1 MKACSAV
8 VALVAAA
15 LAAIGYRGQLLWCG
29 ARGIPLGTFWRR
41 PGFSADQ
48 MPPMDGLVALVTGA
62 NSGLGLEVS
71 RQLLRANATV
81 VLACRDVAKCEAA
94 AQTLR
99 AEAAALAVMAR
110 PDVRVV
116 HVDLSDL
123 RQVGRA
129 AQTLDAELGALD
141 LLVANAGVAAQF
153 PLTLTPDGVEQ
164 TFQSNFLGHFAL
176 VTRLLP
182 LLERSS
188 QRRGAPSRVVHLTSG
203 AHRGAP
209 PGGVSGGLPLTLD
222 GVNDDRVGAYAR
234 YGTAKLASLAFS
246 AELSRRRRHRGL
258 LSVAVHPGVV
268 ATSLLRRDNFGAML
282 GPVFGPALWGLAQA
296 RNALFAYLPQRAA
309 LSVLYAAVSAELE
322 QGGAAAG
329 HQLIVPVATP
339 WPPHHAM
346 ATDAAFGAALWEFSE
361 GVVARATAF
370 VDA

>member
-1 MKACSAV
+1 MKACNAA

-15 LAAIGYRGQLLWCG
+15 LAAAGYRGNLLWCG

-41 PGFSADQ
+41 PGFAADQ

-81 VLACRDVAKCEAA
+81 VLACRDVDKCEAA

-99 AEAAALAVMAR
+99 AEVATVSAVAAR

-153 PLTLTPDGVEQ
+153 PLALTTDGVEQ
-164 TFQSNFLGHFAL
+164 TFQSNYLGHFAL

-188 QRRGAPSRVVHLTSG
+188 QRRGAPSRVVRLTFASNQ
-203 AHRGAP
+203 
-209 PGGVSGGLPLTLD
+209 PLMEK
-222 GVNDDRVGAYAR
+222 G
-234 YGTAKLASLAFS
+234 
-246 AELSRRRRHRGL
+246 
-258 LSVAVHPGVV
+258 
-268 ATSLLRRDNFGAML
+268 
-282 GPVFGPALWGLAQA
+282 
-296 RNALFAYLPQRAA
+296 
-309 LSVLYAAVSAELE
+309 
-322 QGGAAAG
+322 
-329 HQLIVPVATP
+329 
-339 WPPHHAM
+339 WPRPH
-346 ATDAAFGAALWEFSE
+346 G
-361 GVVARATAF
+361 
-370 VDA
+370 

>member
-1 MKACSAV
+1 MKACNAA

-15 LAAIGYRGQLLWCG
+15 LAAAGYRGNLLWCG

-41 PGFSADQ
+41 PGFAADQ

-81 VLACRDVAKCEAA
+81 VLACRDVDKCEAA

-99 AEAAALAVMAR
+99 AEVATISAVAAR

-153 PLTLTPDGVEQ
+153 PLALTTDGVEQ
-164 TFQSNFLGHFAL
+164 TFQSNYLGHFAL

-188 QRRGAPSRVVHLTSG
+188 QRRGVPSRVVHPHLCLE
-203 AHRGAP
+203 P
-209 PGGVSGGLPLTLD
+209 PLD
-222 GVNDDRVGAYAR
+222 G
-234 YGTAKLASLAFS
+234 
-246 AELSRRRRHRGL
+246 
-258 LSVAVHPGVV
+258 
-268 ATSLLRRDNFGAML
+268 
-282 GPVFGPALWGLAQA
+282 
-296 RNALFAYLPQRAA
+296 
-309 LSVLYAAVSAELE
+309 
-322 QGGAAAG
+322 
-329 HQLIVPVATP
+329 
-339 WPPHHAM
+339 
-346 ATDAAFGAALWEFSE
+346 E
-361 GVVARATAF
+361 GVPF
-370 VDA
+370 SK

>member
-8 VALVAAA
+8 VSLVAAA

-71 RQLLRANATV
+71 RQLMRANATV

-188 QRRGAPSRVVHLTSG
+188 QRRGAPSRVVPLTFASNHLCLDGERPATPTRIGSSLLKVTCRLTSIL
-203 AHRGAP
+203 HTRRCISP
-209 PGGVSGGLPLTLD
+209 
-222 GVNDDRVGAYAR
+222 RAR
-234 YGTAKLASLAFS
+234 TVARHPAAS
-246 AELSRRRRHRGL
+246 
-258 LSVAVHPGVV
+258 
-268 ATSLLRRDNFGAML
+268 
-282 GPVFGPALWGLAQA
+282 
-296 RNALFAYLPQRAA
+296 
-309 LSVLYAAVSAELE
+309 
-322 QGGAAAG
+322 AAACRS
-329 HQLIVPVATP
+329 P
-339 WPPHHAM
+339 
-346 ATDAAFGAALWEFSE
+346 
-361 GVVARATAF
+361 
-370 VDA
+370 

>member
-1 MKACSAV
+1 MKACNAA

-15 LAAIGYRGQLLWCG
+15 LAAAGYRGNLLWCG

-41 PGFSADQ
+41 PGFAADQ

-81 VLACRDVAKCEAA
+81 VLACRDVDKCEAA

-99 AEAAALAVMAR
+99 AEVATVSAVAAK

-153 PLTLTPDGVEQ
+153 PLALTTDGVEQ
-164 TFQSNFLGHFAL
+164 TFQSNYLGHFAL

-188 QRRGAPSRVVHLTSG
+188 QRRGAPSRVVRLTFASNQPLVE
-203 AHRGAP
+203 RG
-209 PGGVSGGLPLTLD
+209 
-222 GVNDDRVGAYAR
+222 
-234 YGTAKLASLAFS
+234 
-246 AELSRRRRHRGL
+246 
-258 LSVAVHPGVV
+258 
-268 ATSLLRRDNFGAML
+268 
-282 GPVFGPALWGLAQA
+282 
-296 RNALFAYLPQRAA
+296 
-309 LSVLYAAVSAELE
+309 
-322 QGGAAAG
+322 
-329 HQLIVPVATP
+329 
-339 WPPHHAM
+339 WPRPH
-346 ATDAAFGAALWEFSE
+346 G
-361 GVVARATAF
+361 
-370 VDA
+370 